1 MSQITLSTK
10 GNRQV
15 QKLPRESQLAS
26 PKWIAGRIQT
36 LLSHYY
42 QPDTPE
48 DVKVAA
54 LSDWVFEMGG
64 YTQDQIDGACRHYIR
79 SQPSKRPSPADII
92 ARIDG
97 MARDTGNG
105 IDRKA
110 NLSRDKQDMLYNQIL
125 PTARRWLQIP
135 GLKEHGERTL
145 KYWGES

>member
-1 MSQITLSTK
+1 M
-10 GNRQV
+10 
-15 QKLPRESQLAS
+15 
-26 PKWIAGRIQT
+26 
-36 LLSHYY
+36 SHYY

-110 NLSRDKQDMLYNQIL
+110 NLSRDKQDLLYNQIL

-135 GLKEHGERTL
+135 GLKEQGQRTL
-145 KYWGES
+145 EYWGES